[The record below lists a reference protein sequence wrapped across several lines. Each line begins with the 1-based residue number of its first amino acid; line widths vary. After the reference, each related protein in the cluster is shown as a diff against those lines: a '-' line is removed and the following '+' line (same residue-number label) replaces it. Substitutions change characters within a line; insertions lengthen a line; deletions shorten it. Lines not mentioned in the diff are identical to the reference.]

1 MERRR
6 EGQGRRPVL
15 GDTRSLGSGGGAS
28 LRPGRGQSPDRAA
41 LQRLSSGTTQV
52 LFRNG
57 GDQGAWR
64 LGRSGVPK
72 SRDAREKR
80 APTGKGPGH
89 VSRGA
94 SEQRARGEG
103 RAPARHCGRPRPGRG
118 SEEQDSL
125 KAGRRLGGGV
135 TRPPQGKKDRLPG
148 EGTARGPRDA

>member
-1 MERRR
+1 MERCR
-6 EGQGRRPVL
+6 EGLGRWPVL

-72 SRDAREKR
+72 SRDAGGKR

-94 SEQRARGEG
+94 SEQRARG
-103 RAPARHCGRPRPGRG
+103 GRPPGIVGGRG
-118 SEEQDSL
+118 QEGV
-125 KAGRRLGGGV
+125 AGSKTPSGQGAVWRGV
-135 TRPPQGKKDRLPG
+135 TRPPQGKKGRLPG
-148 EGTARGPRDA
+148 EGTARDPRDA